1 MNFLNSIIPA
11 NINDNTITHIN
22 LIIAEIVIED
32 LHCNY
37 DNIFISN
44 EYIIDYYS
52 LEYCVQKNNYN
63 SLITSLKNN
72 QNEYNKYML
81 LREILYQTL
90 YTLIKTNTE
99 QSTCMYIKVININET
114 TALFNVISGLYLD
127 I

>member
-1 MNFLNSIIPA
+1 MYTVLKRII
-11 NINDNTITHIN
+11 I
-22 LIIAEIVIED
+22 
-32 LHCNY
+32 Y
-37 DNIFISN
+37 NIFITN
-44 EYIIDYYS
+44 EYVIDYYS

-99 QSTCMYIKVININET
+99 QSTCMHIKVININET

>member
-37 DNIFISN
+37 DNIFITN
-44 EYIIDYYS
+44 EYVIDYYS

-72 QNEYNKYML
+72 QNEYKIEKNIQKKKNK
-81 LREILYQTL
+81 
-90 YTLIKTNTE
+90 
-99 QSTCMYIKVININET
+99 
-114 TALFNVISGLYLD
+114 
-127 I
+127 